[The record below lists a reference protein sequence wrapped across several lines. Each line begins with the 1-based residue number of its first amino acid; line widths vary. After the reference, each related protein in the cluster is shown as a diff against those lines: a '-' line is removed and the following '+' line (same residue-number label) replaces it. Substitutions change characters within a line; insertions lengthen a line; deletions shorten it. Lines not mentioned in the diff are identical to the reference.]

1 MLTFFLFHSAMT
13 SCQTTGS
20 FQESILAL
28 TASSEPVK
36 INTRKSQV
44 NNHALYDTFTKNNWY
59 KSSENQQNFGINNK
73 LK

>member
-44 NNHALYDTFTKNNWY
+44 NNHALYDTFCK
-59 KSSENQQNFGINNK
+59 E
-73 LK
+73 